1 MLHSLALQYVL
12 SVSNF
17 FKRVIFLPTVYL
29 EVWNPELKLH
39 ENVEA
44 AKSEKISVLL
54 AVRK

>member
-29 EVWNPELKLH
+29 EVWNLELKLH